1 MPKVISIKKFIFS
14 TVGTGLILSVFI
26 LIAMF
31 AIIVSQGKVIDT
43 QTGKIKE
50 TGIIRINTTQSLQN
64 VLAYVNNEQKFI
76 KDNRIDFV
84 DVGKISLRLSKT
96 GFNSWT
102 KDIELSSN
110 KVKDIY
116 PLFLPENL
124 DSRINNLLKE
134 SSIEPKSVYF
144 LDNLDY
150 FFILVTTKNQGSN
163 DGSKNNKNFEIWQYF
178 RSDNSRLL
186 NIFIDNNLRLR
197 KVFEFSYDLSDLIS
211 KNQYEL
217 NFSPQGKS
225 FILFFPSSKDFY
237 VGKLNFDGQTILKNS
252 ELFSLNNKLSSKVDE
267 IRWLREDRLLVRQ
280 NFNLFDY
287 KISTDELN
295 VILISSDPNYKYVI
309 NDSFTYVIRD
319 KENALIQYDPF
330 SLRRKKVQMP
340 KNFIFPSEITGIY
353 SKYSVKDVF
362 LISSNQGL
370 IYVNLNKDN
379 TFYEILTQEDIFKVI
394 DISKDGRKIILKE
407 INNSKNQNKYYIY
420 FLENIA
426 DNSSI
431 QLVVNSIELLK
442 SEELYFLDNSMHL
455 IVYNKDSKTLS
466 ITDLDGL
473 NKQKLNLDLEIL
485 DYFVPSDLRNI
496 YVSSYG
502 KVTVPDNANHN
513 LLNLYL
519 INLD

>member
-1 MPKVISIKKFIFS
+1 MSNVIPIKKFIFS

-31 AIIVSQGKVIDT
+31 AIIASQGKVIDT

-50 TGIIRINTTQSLQN
+50 TGIIRINTSQSLQN
-64 VLAYVNNEQKFI
+64 VLAYVNNEQKNI
-76 KDNRIDFV
+76 KDNRIEFV
-84 DVGKISLRLSKT
+84 EVGKVNLKLSRA
-96 GFNSWT
+96 GFSSWI

-110 KVKDIY
+110 MVKDIY
-116 PLFLPENL
+116 PFFLPENL
-124 DSRINNLLKE
+124 DSRINELLRE
-134 SSIEPKSVYF
+134 SDIYPKSVYF

-150 FFILVTTKNQGSN
+150 FFILATTKNQRSN
-163 DGSKNNKNFEIWQYF
+163 DDDSKNSENFEIWQYF

-197 KVFEFSYDLSDLIS
+197 KVFEFSDDLSDLIS

-237 VGKLNFDGQTILKNS
+237 VGKLNFDGQTNLKNS
-252 ELFSLNNKLSSKVDE
+252 EIFSLNNKLSSKVDE
-267 IRWLREDRLLVRQ
+267 IRWLKEDRLLVRQ

-309 NDSFTYVIRD
+309 NDGFTYVIRD
-319 KENALIQYDPF
+319 KENALIQYDPS
-330 SLRRKKVQMP
+330 SLRRRKIQMP

-394 DISKDGRKIILKE
+394 DISKDGRKFILKE
-407 INNSKNQNKYYIY
+407 INSSKNQNTYYIY

-426 DNSSI
+426 NNNI
-431 QLVVNSIELLK
+431 QVVVNSIELLS
-442 SEELYFLDNSMHL
+442 SEEIYFLDNNMHL
-455 IVYNKDSKTLS
+455 IVYNKENKTLG

-485 DYFVPSDLRNI
+485 DYFVPTDLRNI
-496 YVSSYG
+496 YISSYN
-502 KVTVPDNANHN
+502 KVTVADNANN
-513 LLNLYL
+513 NILNLYL